1 MRTDRLFALLL
12 MIALGGCLTP
22 AYLPSFRDIDTNEHG
37 AFIRVNSMD
46 GSKVQGELIAVKD
59 SALVILSDQEGR
71 CIGVPIKGI
80 DRFVLRYARPRHY
93 GWTIPLG
100 IAISIFHG
108 YYAVLTLP
116 ANLVTT
122 IMVTVSGENAFR
134 YTKRDISFDK
144 MYMFAR
150 YPQGIPAGVE
160 MSDIN

>member
-1 MRTDRLFALLL
+1 MRTDRFIAILLA
-12 MIALGGCLTP
+12 IALGGCFTP
-22 AYLPSFRDIDTNEHG
+22 GYLPSFRDIDTNEHG
-37 AFIRVNSMD
+37 AFIRTYNMD
-46 GSKVQGELIAVKD
+46 GEKVQGELIAVKD
-59 SALVILSDQEGR
+59 TELVILSDLEAK
-71 CIGVPIKGI
+71 CVTVPTREI

-100 IAISIFHG
+100 IVFSVLHG

-122 IMVTVSGENAFR
+122 VLVTISGENAFR
-134 YTKRDISFDK
+134 YTDRDISFDK

-160 MSDIN
+160 LSEIR